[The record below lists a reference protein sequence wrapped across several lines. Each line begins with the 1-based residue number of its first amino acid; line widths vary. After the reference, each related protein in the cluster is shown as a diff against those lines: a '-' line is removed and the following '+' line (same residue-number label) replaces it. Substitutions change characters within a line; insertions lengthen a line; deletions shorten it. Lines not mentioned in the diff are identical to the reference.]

1 MAYVLLLFSGIMNSK
16 GELMVR
22 RLFGKPSTT
31 LFVKYDDHK
40 KDFMAS
46 KGFTLIELMIVIA
59 IIGILAAFAIPNFI
73 SYRKKAH
80 ISDMVSNLKNFE
92 KGFIAYAL
100 DEDGFPNDSHI
111 ILPDLPTMAD
121 YISPEVWGQ
130 TTPLGGT
137 YNWEGPNNYPYAGV
151 AIFEGT
157 APQEDFE
164 LLDRMLDD
172 GDLSQGKFRLT
183 PNGRYTYIID
193 E

>member
-1 MAYVLLLFSGIMNSK
+1 
-16 GELMVR
+16 MVTS
-22 RLFGKPSTT
+22 LFGKHATML
-31 LFVKYDDHK
+31 LFKNKAGK
-40 KDFMAS
+40 KDSMAS
-46 KGFTLIELMIVIA
+46 QGFTLIELMIVIA
-59 IIGILAAFAIPNFI
+59 IIGILAAVAIPNFI

-80 ISDMVSNLKNFE
+80 IAEMVSILKNFE
-92 KGFIAYAL
+92 KGFIAFAL
-100 DEDGFPNDSHI
+100 DEDRFPNDSHI
-111 ILPDLPTMAD
+111 VLPELPTMAD

-137 YNWEGPNNYPYAGV
+137 YNWEGPNNYPYAGI
-151 AIFEGT
+151 AIFQGT